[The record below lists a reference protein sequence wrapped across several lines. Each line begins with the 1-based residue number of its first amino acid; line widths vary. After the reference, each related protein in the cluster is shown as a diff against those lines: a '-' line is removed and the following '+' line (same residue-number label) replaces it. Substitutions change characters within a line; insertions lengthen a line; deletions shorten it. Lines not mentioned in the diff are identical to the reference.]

1 MPKKNQFNILTY
13 KKALDFSYNYY
24 RARYRKGLKIPYFT
38 YLSSVSNLVIENNGS
53 TEEAIAGLFH
63 DILED
68 KNSSKRINIIKL
80 KFGNKV
86 LNIVK
91 QCSTPPNLKKENF
104 SWIEGKKKFL
114 ESMSKKS
121 QSSLLVCICDKF
133 HSLNCLISDYNKI
146 GKKVW
151 KNYDIEPNEAYWYYK
166 SLCQNFKK
174 FLKNHKILKD
184 SFQRRVNEL
193 KYFCSAK

>member
-1 MPKKNQFNILTY
+1 MARSNFNVLIY

-24 RARYRKGLKIPYFT
+24 RTRYRKGLKIPYFT

-68 KNSSKRINIIKL
+68 KNSSKRINVIKL

-86 LNIVK
+86 LSIVK
-91 QCSTPPNLKKENF
+91 QCSNLPNLKKENL
-104 SWIEGKKKFL
+104 SWIESKKKFL

-151 KNYDIEPNEAYWYYK
+151 KNYDFEPNEAYWYYK

-174 FLKNHKILKD
+174 YLKNHKILKD

-193 KYFCSAK
+193 KYFCNAK